1 MMSRFS
7 GERCTGVGGGRHC
20 VGAEGSASY
29 YYYVQYVYIQRWCLH
44 TCSANAY
51 ASTRNVLDINTSEE
65 LNWRAEQQ
73 RKDDH
78 RRAAEGER
86 SGMEE
91 G

>member
-7 GERCTGVGGGRHC
+7 GEREVLVRRKEVHLIIIMCNM
-20 VGAEGSASY
+20 
-29 YYYVQYVYIQRWCLH
+29 YIQRWCLH

-51 ASTRNVLDINTSEE
+51 ASTRNILDINTSEE

-73 RKDDH
+73 REDDH
-78 RRAAEGER
+78 SRAAEGER